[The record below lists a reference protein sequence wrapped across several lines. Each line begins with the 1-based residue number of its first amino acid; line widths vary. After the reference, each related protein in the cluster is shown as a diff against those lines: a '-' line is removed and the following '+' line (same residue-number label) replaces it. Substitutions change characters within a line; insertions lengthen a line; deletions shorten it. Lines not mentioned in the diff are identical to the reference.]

1 MRRVGRTAA
10 WRRRPTA
17 GKRTEPLEQTAAPRG
32 WAGVRWEA
40 TTLAIAKRKSLF
52 AEPQRGQRKRGS
64 TRELWAPAEA
74 LQPGPARCSFCYR
87 THASVFANAARA
99 GSDVRRR
106 SAANVSKGPL
116 CASPSPDAGVRRL
129 ELHPARVHA
138 ERRDSSML
146 MPGHPSMHGW
156 HASALPHYGIQSTNK
171 ANPAL
176 A

>member
-87 THASVFANAARA
+87 THASGSCWFQRA
-99 GSDVRRR
+99 IHFDTHAPPTNPPSVRHGSDGFAV
-106 SAANVSKGPL
+106 L
-116 CASPSPDAGVRRL
+116 
-129 ELHPARVHA
+129 
-138 ERRDSSML
+138 
-146 MPGHPSMHGW
+146 
-156 HASALPHYGIQSTNK
+156 
-171 ANPAL
+171 
-176 A
+176 